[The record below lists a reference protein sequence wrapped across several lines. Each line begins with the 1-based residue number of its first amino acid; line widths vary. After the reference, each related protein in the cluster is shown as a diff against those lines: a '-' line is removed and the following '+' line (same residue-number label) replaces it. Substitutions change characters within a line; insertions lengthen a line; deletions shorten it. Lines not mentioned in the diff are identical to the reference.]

1 MENYLDWVKTLE
13 RIFDLKYYKDDKGFN
28 LAILKIKGYASL
40 DMNVLRRVGLEKLNL
55 KSNLV

>member
-1 MENYLDWVKTLE
+1 LENYLDWVKTLE

-40 DMNVLRRVGLEKLNL
+40 GMNV
-55 KSNLV
+55 